1 MQMKIQRNSQG
12 AQNTYAVSSLNL
24 DNMKAIGMLLKLIL
38 FISHSHGKV
47 LIRSILKAKQK
58 LVTNNCL
65 LIYKANWSLFSLPFA
80 LVRGMRLW
88 GNSWKLF
95 TGASG
100 TGHTPLNTE
109 APQSAAVFNWFL
121 SKAISEWI
129 KNMLPTEKSLQCCVC
144 SLKGQIAIKFS

>member
-65 LIYKANWSLFSLPFA
+65 LIYKAN
-80 LVRGMRLW
+80 
-88 GNSWKLF
+88 
-95 TGASG
+95 
-100 TGHTPLNTE
+100 
-109 APQSAAVFNWFL
+109 
-121 SKAISEWI
+121 
-129 KNMLPTEKSLQCCVC
+129 
-144 SLKGQIAIKFS
+144 